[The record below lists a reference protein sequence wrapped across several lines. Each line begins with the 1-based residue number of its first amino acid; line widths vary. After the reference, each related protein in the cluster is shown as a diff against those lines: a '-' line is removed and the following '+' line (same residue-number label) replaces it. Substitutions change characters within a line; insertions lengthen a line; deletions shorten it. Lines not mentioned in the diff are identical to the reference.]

1 MYSSENIIWIKNVKR
16 NQGDGWA
23 YDDVNCGSTFWLN
36 WPTSKR
42 GSATTPNVGDIIV
55 LFQKPNSINGQ
66 RNYNVH
72 ITHLVSPVTDTIHS
86 DNEHPDHMWCREVK
100 LLAKANPISAIPNP
114 GYYNFFKPN
123 RGLTNPIINLTNNI
137 GLSEAETQED
147 IWRLFDNHFCPNVQN
162 EIFRPQEPN
171 GIFGEVEGDKII
183 REHIKQELTRR
194 NSKIVQLAKAQ
205 ALNANNGRLKCECC
219 KFDFLEAYG
228 QIGSKFIECH
238 HKIHIATGERITKI
252 EDLALVC
259 SNCHRML
266 HRKLESGD
274 YHTVDTLKQTINDT
288 SNNGG

>member
-23 YDDVNCGSTFWLN
+23 YDDVSCGSTFWLN
-36 WPTSKR
+36 WPKSKR
-42 GSATTPNVGDIIV
+42 GSASTPNIGDIIV

-66 RNYNVH
+66 RNYKVH
-72 ITHLVSPVTDTIHS
+72 ITHLVSPVTDTIHE
-86 DNEHPDHMWCREVK
+86 DNEHPDHKWCREVK
-100 LLAKANPISAIPNP
+100 LIAKANPISAIPNP

-147 IWRLFDNHFCPNVQN
+147 IWRMFDNHFCPDVQN
-162 EIFRPQEPN
+162 EILQPQEPN

-194 NSKIVQLAKAQ
+194 NSKIVQLAKTQ
-205 ALNANNGRLKCECC
+205 ALNANNGRIKCECC
-219 KFDFLEAYG
+219 KFDFLETYG
-228 QIGSKFIECH
+228 QIGFNFIECH
-238 HKIHIATGERITKI
+238 HKIHISTGERITRI

-266 HRKLESGD
+266 HRKLENGV
-274 YHTVDTLKQTINDT
+274 YHTVDTLKQAINNA
-288 SNNGG
+288 SN